1 MKTTIKTL
9 AMATLLLFTQAC
21 SKDDGDKSE
30 IQEHDQNKMM
40 GIMHTMEDDMM
51 AMEMTMDPDDDFA
64 SMMKIHHQGAIEM
77 ANAVLTEGDDPQMRE
92 MAQKI
97 ITAQQAEIVQLN
109 AFLAVHN
116 PHVMSMA
123 FHDQMMAEMEK
134 DNKQADLQIIN
145 GDIDHD
151 FATLMIIHHHGAVES
166 SRLQLIYGHDA
177 TMKTLANK
185 IIKDQLEEIKKFQDW
200 LLANRK

>member
-9 AMATLLLFTQAC
+9 SMAALLLFTQAC
-21 SKDDGDKSE
+21 SKDDDNMIK
-30 IQEHDQNKMM
+30 IQGHDENTMM
-40 GIMHTMEDDMM
+40 GIMHTMEDEMM
-51 AMEMTMDPDDDFA
+51 AMEMSMDPDDDFA
-64 SMMKIHHQGAIEM
+64 VMMKMHHQGAIDM
-77 ANAVLTEGDDPQMRE
+77 ANAVLKEGDDPQMKE

-97 ITAQQAEIVQLN
+97 ISAQQAEIVQLD

-116 PHVMSMA
+116 PHIMSMA

-151 FATLMIIHHHGAVES
+151 FARLMIIHHHGAIES

-185 IIKDQLEEIKKFQDW
+185 IIKDQQEEIKQFQNW
-200 LLANRK
+200 LLTNGK